1 MKEGSEYQ
9 LRPQGQMQWVLDDH
23 SACCVHSHYN
33 FPKVKRPTRNLEEL
47 FPDEIK
53 VIIQRKWTQWA
64 VVAGVARIL
73 PPSAPNCSL
82 SQLQEVL
89 SAEFLQQDLSKDPL
103 PNGTSQPKT
112 GPILLLQFWTGQRV
126 IQSPES
132 PIGLVLQMLHGSAC
146 PLLSP
151 LPSPP

>member
-1 MKEGSEYQ
+1 MK
-9 LRPQGQMQWVLDDH
+9 
-23 SACCVHSHYN
+23 
-33 FPKVKRPTRNLEEL
+33 
-47 FPDEIK
+47 
-53 VIIQRKWTQWA
+53 
-64 VVAGVARIL
+64 VAGVARIL
-73 PPSAPNCSL
+73 PPSAPNRSL

-89 SAEFLQQDLSKDPL
+89 SAEFLQQDLSKDLL

-126 IQSPES
+126 ILSPES